1 MKPKIVRLPA
11 FIVAGLKYRGDNK
24 GDEIPLLWADLTP
37 RVGEIGH
44 RVEKACAYGVSANFD
59 RDTGEFDYIAGFEVT
74 QDADLPADMAAV
86 HIPTQTYAVFDCIL
100 PNVKE
105 TFQRALDEW
114 LPTAGYEWVEAPDFE
129 LYDERF
135 DVTMGMFDMSIYLPI
150 KDPDAS

>member
-1 MKPKIVRLPA
+1 M
-11 FIVAGLKYRGDNK
+11 
-24 GDEIPLLWADLTP
+24 
-37 RVGEIGH
+37 
-44 RVEKACAYGVSANFD
+44 
-59 RDTGEFDYIAGFEVT
+59 
-74 QDADLPADMAAV
+74 
-86 HIPTQTYAVFDCIL
+86 FDCIL